1 MIPERQKIKVLPSGS
16 LMHMGRPS
24 PTEKQQLVGFAHP
37 TEKQKGFRRMPTDTK
52 TLERFE
58 LFSGLKQNELEAVA
72 ALMHPMRV
80 TEGEVLIRGG
90 DPAHTFFVVLSGNFM
105 LYFKE
110 GRAMTLHK
118 EGDIMGWST
127 IVTPF
132 QYKGTAV
139 ALTDGEVLSM
149 SGQEFLQLIQGDSSI
164 GDKIMKRINKI
175 ISERMPFI
183 SGP

>member
-1 MIPERQKIKVLPSGS
+1 
-16 LMHMGRPS
+16 
-24 PTEKQQLVGFAHP
+24 
-37 TEKQKGFRRMPTDTK
+37 
-52 TLERFE
+52 
-58 LFSGLKQNELEAVA
+58 
-72 ALMHPMRV
+72 
-80 TEGEVLIRGG
+80 
-90 DPAHTFFVVLSGNFM
+90 M

-149 SGQEFLQLIQGDSSI
+149 SGQEFLQLIQGNSSI
-164 GDKIMKRINKI
+164 GDKIMKKINKI
-175 ISERMPFI
+175 IAERMPFI
-183 SGP
+183 TGPKQSEGN